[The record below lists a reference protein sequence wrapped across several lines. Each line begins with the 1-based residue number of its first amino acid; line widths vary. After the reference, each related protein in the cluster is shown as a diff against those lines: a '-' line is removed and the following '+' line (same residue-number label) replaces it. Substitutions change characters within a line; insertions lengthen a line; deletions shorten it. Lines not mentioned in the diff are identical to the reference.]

1 MQGWQRRYANRK
13 EEAFQR
19 IKKRLDSVEC
29 PQHIRKEVWHDVV
42 YETAKKLSTKYMTS
56 IRQGEGN
63 E

>member
-1 MQGWQRRYANRK
+1 MESWQRRYANRK

-29 PQHIRKEVWHDVV
+29 PPHIRQEVWLDVV
-42 YETAKKLSTKYMTS
+42 YETAKKLSHKYMTS
-56 IRQGEGN
+56 IRQGER